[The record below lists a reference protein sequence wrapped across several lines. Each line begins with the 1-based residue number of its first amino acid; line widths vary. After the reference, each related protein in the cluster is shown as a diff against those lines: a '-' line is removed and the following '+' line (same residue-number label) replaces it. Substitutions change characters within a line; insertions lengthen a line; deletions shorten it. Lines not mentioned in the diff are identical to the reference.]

1 MSMWVSQTIASQPL
15 HYGFPRSQASWDQR
29 WPESSSGTCISCLT
43 PLYTYVP
50 SRQTSSCTWMLLM
63 MEASLSPKKHLLFLV
78 GTSLDP
84 LSFIQ
89 QILFKH
95 LVCAGL
101 YIKNQGCSDWVKASS
116 LPALMELMNWWERKP
131 RRNDCRKK
139 KSLKDA
145 GTEVQVR
152 DALEGFWW
160 GNPEMCQQDREHFP
174 EGVMTQLVIE
184 SKLALLAAR
193 QAK

>member
-1 MSMWVSQTIASQPL
+1 MGEKTKEKRLQ
-15 HYGFPRSQASWDQR
+15 
-29 WPESSSGTCISCLT
+29 
-43 PLYTYVP
+43 
-50 SRQTSSCTWMLLM
+50 
-63 MEASLSPKKHLLFLV
+63 
-78 GTSLDP
+78 
-84 LSFIQ
+84 
-89 QILFKH
+89 
-95 LVCAGL
+95 
-101 YIKNQGCSDWVKASS
+101 
-116 LPALMELMNWWERKP
+116 
-131 RRNDCRKK
+131 KK

-152 DALEGFWW
+152 GALEGFWW

>member
-101 YIKNQGCSDWVKASS
+101 YMKNQGCSDWVKASS

-152 DALEGFWW
+152 GALEGFWW